1 METVQDPCTNDG
13 VFNMKDYYL
22 NIIKNEILIP
32 VVAWIN
38 LENLLDEINPKRTTI
53 GKFIGMES
61 MIEFS
66 RGVGRGREW
75 EDTE

>member
-38 LENLLDEINPKRTTI
+38 LENLLDEINQTQKEQP
-53 GKFIGMES
+53 
-61 MIEFS
+61 
-66 RGVGRGREW
+66 
-75 EDTE
+75 